1 MPEPL
6 LEALEL
12 SLERDERLLFEA
24 LSFRVAAGEL
34 LLVEGPNGS
43 GKTSL
48 LRFLA
53 GLSSRSTGLLRWNGA
68 PLERVRPAFNAELR
82 YLGHTAGIKALLSP
96 RENLRFSA
104 RLLGADETGID
115 AALAR
120 VGLAGFEDLA
130 CHRLSAGQQRR
141 VALARLF
148 LGESRLWVLDEPFTA
163 IDKGGVAEIET
174 WLHDHLTRGGSAIV
188 TTHQALGLADR
199 AQRLVLGGRP

>member
-12 SLERDERLLFEA
+12 SLEHDERLLFEA

-68 PLERVRPAFNAELR
+68 PLDRVRPAFNAELR
-82 YLGHTAGIKALLSP
+82 YLGHAAGIKALLSP

-104 RLLGADETGID
+104 RLLGADEAGID

-130 CHRLSAGQQRR
+130 CHQLSAGQQRR
-141 VALARLF
+141 VALAKLF
-148 LGESRLWVLDEPFTA
+148 LGDSRLWILDEPFTA
-163 IDKGGVAEIET
+163 IDKRGVAEIET
-174 WLHDHLTRGGSAIV
+174 WLDDHLARGGSAIV
-188 TTHQALGLADR
+188 TTHQALSLADR
-199 AQRLVLGGRP
+199 ARRLVLGGMS